1 MIWEGG
7 RNPEFRWMLSR
18 GVKLGINGDGPT
30 ERTSMSKKNRVTDE
44 EALSYHLE
52 PTPGKLEII
61 ASTPMATQ
69 RDLSLAYS
77 PGVAVPVEAI
87 AANPE
92 TAYDYTTKGNMVAV
106 ISNGTAILGLGNLGA
121 LASKPVMEGKSVLF
135 KRFADVNS
143 IDLELDT
150 EDPDEFINAVRL
162 MGPSFGGINLEDIK
176 APECFIIEQRLREI
190 MDIPVFH
197 DDQHGT
203 AVICAAGLLNALHLT
218 GKKIEECKIVLNGA
232 GAAGIACIELIK
244 AMGAKHDNCIACDTK
259 GVIYQGRTEGMN
271 QWKSAHAAKT
281 TDRTLEE
288 AMTGA
293 DVFLGVSAKG
303 AVTQGMVKSMADNP
317 VIFAMANPDPEIT
330 PEDAHEVR
338 PDAIVATG
346 RSDYPNQVNNVL
358 CFPYLFRGALDIR
371 ARTINDAMKIACAE
385 ALAKLAREDVPDEV
399 AVAYGQKLTFG
410 RDYIIPTPFDP
421 RLIYTIPPAVA
432 QAGIDTAVARKPIVD
447 FDAYTVSLRSRM
459 DPTASM
465 LEGLHNRAKTKNAR
479 MIFAE
484 GDDIRVLRAAVA
496 YQRSG
501 LGQALVVGREDDVKA
516 KLTAA
521 GMEDSYRELSI
532 VNARNTEHLDTYRSF
547 LYSRLQRKGYDA
559 QDVHRLASRD
569 RHVFSALML
578 AHGHGDG
585 LITGATRKS
594 AHVLE
599 LLNHVLDVSP
609 EDGAVGVTA
618 LLRNGRIVLIADTL
632 VHEWPDEH
640 TLADIAERGAATA
653 RSLGLEPRVAFVS
666 FSTFGYPVSERA
678 EKMHIAPKVLDQR
691 GVDFEYDG
699 EMTVDVA
706 MNPDVLANYS
716 FCRLSGPANVLVV
729 PARHSSSISVKLMQE
744 MGGAT
749 VIGPILSGVDHPVQ
763 ICSTTSTSNDI
774 LNMAVMAAC
783 NVG

>member
-1 MIWEGG
+1 MANNGESL
-7 RNPEFRWMLSR
+7 EES
-18 GVKLGINGDGPT
+18 INA
-30 ERTSMSKKNRVTDE
+30 MSNKTRVTDE

-52 PTPGKLEII
+52 PSPGKLTIS

-106 ISNGTAILGLGNLGA
+106 ITNGSAILGLGNLGA
-121 LASKPVMEGKSVLF
+121 LASKPVMEGKAVLF
-135 KRFADVNS
+135 KRFADVDS

-150 EDPDEFINAVRL
+150 QDADEFINAVRL
-162 MGPSFGGINLEDIK
+162 MGPAFGGINLEDIK
-176 APECFIIEQRLREI
+176 APECFIIEQRLREE

-218 GKKIEECKIVLNGA
+218 GKKIEDCKIVLNGA

-244 AMGAKHDNCIACDTK
+244 AMGAKHNNCIVCDTK

-281 TDRTLEE
+281 SDRSLEE
-288 AMTGA
+288 AMAGA

-303 AVTQGMVKSMADNP
+303 AVTQDMVKSMADNP

-346 RSDYPNQVNNVL
+346 RSDYPNQINNVL

-385 ALAKLAREDVPDEV
+385 ALAELARADVPDEV
-399 AVAYGQKLTFG
+399 AVAYGRKLTFG

-421 RLIYTIPPAVA
+421 RLIHTIPPAVA
-432 QAGIDTAVARKPIVD
+432 KAGIDTAVSRKPIVD
-447 FDAYTVSLRSRM
+447 FDTYEAGLKARM

-465 LEGLHNRAKTKNAR
+465 LQGLHNRAKAKQAQ

-484 GDDIRVLRAAVA
+484 GDDIRVLRAAVS

-501 LGQALVVGREDDVKA
+501 LGQALVVGREDDVKE
-516 KLTAA
+516 KLAAA
-521 GMEDSYRELSI
+521 GLDDAFRELTI
-532 VNARNTEHLDTYRSF
+532 VNARNSEHLETYKSF
-547 LYSRLQRKGYDA
+547 LYDRLQRKGYDA
-559 QDVHRLASRD
+559 QDVHRLAARD

-594 AHVLE
+594 AHVLG
-599 LLNHVLDVSP
+599 LLNHALDVSVD
-609 EDGAVGVTA
+609 DGAVGVTA
-618 LLRNGRIVLIADTL
+618 MLRNGRIVLMADTL
-632 VHEWPDEH
+632 VHEWPDEND
-640 TLADIAERGAATA
+640 LANIAERGAATA
-653 RSLGLEPRVAFVS
+653 RSLGLDPRVAFVS

-678 EKMHIAPKVLDQR
+678 EKMHEAPKVLDAR
-691 GVDFEYDG
+691 KVDFEYDG
-699 EMTVDVA
+699 EMNVDVA
-706 MNPDVLANYS
+706 LNPDVLAQYP

-729 PARHSSSISVKLMQE
+729 PARHSASISVKLMQE

-749 VIGPILSGVDHPVQ
+749 VIGPILSGVEHPVQ
-763 ICSTTSTSNDI
+763 ICSTTSTANDI

>member
-1 MIWEGG
+1 M
-7 RNPEFRWMLSR
+7 
-18 GVKLGINGDGPT
+18 
-30 ERTSMSKKNRVTDE
+30 KKNSRVTAE
-44 EALSYHLE
+44 EALRYHLE
-52 PTPGKLEII
+52 PTPGKIEIS

-87 AANPE
+87 ADNPD

-106 ISNGTAILGLGNLGA
+106 ITNGTAILGLGNLGA

-143 IDLELDT
+143 IDIELDT
-150 EDPDEFINAVRL
+150 EDPEEFVRAVRL

-176 APECFIIEQRLREI
+176 APECFIIEQRLREE

-203 AVICAAGLLNALHLT
+203 AVICAAGLLNAMFLT
-218 GKKIEECKIVLNGA
+218 DKKIEDVKIVLNGA

-244 AMGAKHDNCIACDTK
+244 AMGAQHDNCIVCDTK

-281 TDRTLEE
+281 TDRTLED
-288 AMTGA
+288 AMRDA

-303 AVTQGMVKSMADNP
+303 AVTPGMVASMADNP

-330 PEDAHEVR
+330 PEEAHEVR

-346 RSDYPNQVNNVL
+346 RSDYPNQINNVL

-399 AVAYGQKLTFG
+399 AMAYGRKLAFG
-410 RDYIIPTPFDP
+410 RDYIIPAPFDP
-421 RLIYTIPPAVA
+421 RLIHTIPPAVA
-432 QAGIDTAVARKPIVD
+432 KAGIDTGVSRKPIVD
-447 FDAYTVSLRSRM
+447 FDRYEASLRARM
-459 DPTASM
+459 DPTATM
-465 LEGLHNRAKTKNAR
+465 LDGLHNRARKRQAR

-484 GDDIRVLRAAVA
+484 GDDPRVLRAAVS

-501 LGQALVVGREDDVKA
+501 LGEALVVGREDDVRE
-516 KLTAA
+516 KLEAA
-521 GMEDSYRELSI
+521 GLGDAIRELKV
-532 VNARNTEHLDTYRSF
+532 VNARNSEHLETYKAF
-547 LYSRLQRKGYDA
+547 LYDRLQRKGYDL
-559 QDVHRLASRD
+559 QDVHRLAARD

-585 LITGATRKS
+585 LVTGATRKS
-594 AHVLE
+594 AHVLG
-599 LLNHVLDVSP
+599 LLNHVFDMA
-609 EDGAVGVTA
+609 EKDGAVGVTA
-618 LLRNGRIVLIADTL
+618 LLLKGRIVLVSDTL
-632 VHEWPDEH
+632 VHEWPDEYD
-640 TLADIAERGAATA
+640 LARIATRAAATA

-678 EKMHIAPKVLDQR
+678 EKMSMAPEVLSHR

-706 MNPDVLANYS
+706 LNPDVLAQYP
-716 FCRLSGPANVLVV
+716 FCKLSGPANVLVV
-729 PARHSSSISVKLMQE
+729 PARHSASISVKLMQE
-744 MGGAT
+744 MAGAT
-749 VIGPILSGVDHPVQ
+749 VIGPILSGVDMPVQ
-763 ICSTTSTSNDI
+763 LCSTTSTANDI
-774 LNMAVMAAC
+774 LNMAVMSAC
-783 NVG
+783 RVG